1 MNHKEV
7 VLTQARVKELL
18 NYDQTSGYFTWL
30 PRTNKAFRHAGLI
43 AGCKD
48 NNGYICIKIDGY
60 MYLAHRLVFLY
71 MEGYWPVGHVD
82 HRDHNPENNKWS
94 NLRKGDRS
102 FNMENK
108 ISASKCKKHSKYL
121 GVHWNGSK
129 FTAKITIKGVR
140 YYLGVFDNEISA
152 YEAYLAK
159 KRQYHEG
166 NIL

>member
-1 MNHKEV
+1 MNDKELI
-7 VLTQARVKELL
+7 LTQQRVRELL
-18 NYDQTSGYFTWL
+18 NYNTETGVFTWL
-30 PRTNKAFRHAGLI
+30 PRNNKAFRHAGLV

-48 NNGYICIKIDGY
+48 NNDYICIKIDGR
-60 MYLAHRLVFLY
+60 MYLAHRVAFLY
-71 MEGYWPVGHVD
+71 VEGSWPVKHVD

-94 NLRKGDRS
+94 NLRKSDVS

-108 ISASKCKKHSKYL
+108 IAACKNKKHSKYL

-140 YYLGVFDNEISA
+140 NYLGIFDTEELA
-152 YEAYLAK
+152 YEAYLSK
-159 KRQYHEG
+159 KRESHEG